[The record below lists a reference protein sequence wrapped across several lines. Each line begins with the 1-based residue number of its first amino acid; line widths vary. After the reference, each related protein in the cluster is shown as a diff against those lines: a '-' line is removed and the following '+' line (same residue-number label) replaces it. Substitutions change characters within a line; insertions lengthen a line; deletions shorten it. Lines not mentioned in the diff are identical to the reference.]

1 MIIVNNKSYIG
12 KSITIKNGKVI
23 VDGVDVTP
31 DGKEI
36 SIVVNAEIDTL
47 DVDNCNTIVVNGN
60 IGKVRSGSG
69 DITCRAITNGS
80 VQTGSGDIESETIIG
95 DIQTGSGDV
104 KADTITGNVRTG
116 SGDIKYKNKL

>member
-1 MIIVNNKSYIG
+1 MIIVNNKGYIG

-23 VDGVDVTP
+23 VDGIDVTP
-31 DGKEI
+31 EGKEI
-36 SIVVNAEIDTL
+36 SIVVNTEIDTL

-69 DITCRAITNGS
+69 DITCRAITNGGA
-80 VQTGSGDIESETIIG
+80 QTGSGDIESETIIG